1 MHSIHIVKLKLFQRT
16 SLPPTPSDS
25 AWYVPLLSLLSL
37 LFSPLFLLL
46 LFFCFND
53 YVIQG
58 LNFSVF
64 YYEILNDPDRACQL
78 SKGTFDAAIA
88 ELDNL
93 SEEDYKDS
101 TLIMQLMRDGLTLW
115 TSDIR
120 MTSLSSSPLSDLPP
134 SLPPLPSSL
143 PSPPSPPSPPSA
155 PSPPS
160 PPSLSYLPPLPPSLP
175 SLPSLPCKYF
185 LTTPLAESEDGE
197 QMGGYHA

>member
-16 SLPPTPSDS
+16 FLPPTPSDS

-78 SKGTFDAAIA
+78 SKDTFDAAVA

-120 MTSLSSSPLSDLPP
+120 MTSLSSSPLSDLP
-134 SLPPLPSSL
+134 LPPSPPPS
-143 PSPPSPPSPPSA
+143 PPPPSPPSPPF
-155 PSPPS
+155 
-160 PPSLSYLPPLPPSLP
+160 PPSLP
-175 SLPSLPCKYF
+175 SLPPLP
-185 LTTPLAESEDGE
+185 PLQIFSHDTIS
-197 QMGGYHA
+197 